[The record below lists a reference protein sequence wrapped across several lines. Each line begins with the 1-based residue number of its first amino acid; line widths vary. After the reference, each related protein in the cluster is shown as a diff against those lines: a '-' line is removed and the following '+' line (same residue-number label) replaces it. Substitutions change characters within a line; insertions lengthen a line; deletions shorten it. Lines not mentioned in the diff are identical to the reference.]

1 MTNQFKAFMHGTPS
15 FDVHPAFREM
25 AENSVNQVR
34 QTYEQ
39 FKANADGANGAIE
52 ASYAQAAKGVTAY
65 QAKLLDIVHHNTD
78 AMFDFTSKLFGVKSL
93 QDMTSLWSDHAR
105 IQAETLASQSR
116 ELADLGQKL
125 ATDSIEP
132 LKESATKAFKVA

>member
-25 AENSVNQVR
+25 AENSVNQIR

-39 FKANADGANGAIE
+39 IKSNADGANDAIE
-52 ASYAQAAKGVTAY
+52 ASYAQASKGVTAY
-65 QAKLLDIVHHNTD
+65 QAKLLDIARHNTD
-78 AMFDFTSKLFGVKSL
+78 AVFDFAHKLFGVKSL
-93 QDMTSLWSDHAR
+93 QEMTSLWSDHAR

-132 LKESATKAFKVA
+132 LKESAAKAFKVA